1 MLYFQIVSSLT
12 CYCKADFQ
20 DLYQIS
26 HPIA

>member
-20 DLYQIS
+20 YLYQIS